1 MKRLLWLTVAAFLL
15 IGLRTYA
22 ELANTYQVTGPILE
36 LTENRIVV
44 QKGDERWELA
54 RDPSTKIKGELKI
67 GHKVTIYYR
76 MIATRV
82 EVSPAEVP
90 PLKNPTVPKKK

>member
-1 MKRLLWLTVAAFLL
+1 M
-15 IGLRTYA
+15 
-22 ELANTYQVTGPILE
+22 
-36 LTENRIVV
+36 V

-54 RDPSTKIKGELKI
+54 RDSSTKIKGELKI

-82 EVSPAEVP
+82 EVSAAEVP